1 MTLGPL
7 VLDNAFVRLRPFD
20 PEADGAE
27 LHALADRAPD
37 IFRLWSFRGPGDW
50 VSDWI
55 HTIRQR
61 TMSASMAAFAVERP
75 ADGAFLGITSFL
87 DPNETNKS
95 VEIGMTCYAPEA
107 QGTAVNPSAKRLLLG
122 QAFDIW
128 GARRVQFQVDER
140 NQRSQAGVLKLGA
153 QREGVLRNHR
163 TLPDGFVRN
172 TVFFSILDTEWP
184 AAKAKLDARLAAFS
198 GGSSGEWQGVAP

>member
-7 VLDNAFVRLRPFD
+7 TLENAFIRLRPFD
-20 PEADGAE
+20 PEADGTE
-27 LHALADRAPD
+27 LHALAARAPE

-50 VSDWI
+50 VGDWVRN
-55 HTIRQR
+55 IRQR
-61 TMSASMAAFAVERP
+61 TDGASMIAFAVTH
-75 ADGAFLGITSFL
+75 AQCGAFLGVTSYL
-87 DPNETNKS
+87 DPHETNKS

-122 QAFDIW
+122 QAFEVW

-172 TVFFSILDTEWP
+172 TVFFSIVDAEWP
-184 AAKAKLDARLAAFS
+184 GVKAGLDGRLAEFS
-198 GGSSGEWQGVAP
+198 AGSSGPLQEISP